1 MSAALEGRTAVVT
14 GGAGQGAG
22 LGRGLVKCLAAAG
35 MNVAILDVDR
45 DAASALALELR
56 NDGREALGLGV
67 DVTSLESLQAAAG
80 EVTRVFGSCNV
91 LCAHV
96 GGGGQGRFV
105 DLPLEAWGEAMQLM
119 VTGTVATVHAFLPL
133 MQRAEGLRRIV
144 LTASVAALAPGRYQ
158 GPYRA
163 AKAAVM
169 SIGETLD
176 LELGP
181 EGIGTTIVFPGGM
194 VPPALARPGPRTQSV
209 AARPGEQ
216 PRDGHRSGNGDRPD
230 GCRRRRNRRHPRSRR
245 NTGVPALRGHPW
257 QDGGDQLRGPPQAD
271 RGCLRRFGRSRLPTC
286 VTRTTKDKGS
296 VTGNNGDSLRR
307 TQPGTCPCRHRSVP
321 RHKRSWPCR
330 GQVRST
336 FRVPM
341 TLPAGD
347 SLIATRDEEMRS
359 LLAGMVDEDV
369 ADVERMP
376 VGDGAVYKIVPAG
389 CERDS
394 PNAYLE
400 IHGGALIMGGGEC
413 CRITGIMT
421 ALRAGSG
428 DVGGRLSDA
437 PRPPLPGSARR
448 LP

>member
-1 MSAALEGRTAVVT
+1 MSAALEGRTAVIT

-35 MNVAILDVDR
+35 MHVAILDIDR

-56 NDGREALGLGV
+56 NEGREALGLGV

-80 EVTRVFGSCNV
+80 EVTRVFGGCNV

-105 DLPLEAWGEAMQLM
+105 DLPLEAWGDAMQLM

-194 VPPALARPGPRTQSV
+194 VPPALLDLARELSQLPPDPESSLEMAI
-209 AARPGEQ
+209 AAEMVTDPTDVDDGETAAI
-216 PRDGHRSGNGDRPD
+216 PVLDAILA
-230 GCRRRRNRRHPRSRR
+230 SRR
-245 NTGVPALRGHPW
+245 YVVTHGKTAETNYEDRHKLIEAAFVDL
-257 QDGGDQLRGPPQAD
+257 AD
-271 RGCLRRFGRSRLPTC
+271 RGYR
-286 VTRTTKDKGS
+286 
-296 VTGNNGDSLRR
+296 
-307 TQPGTCPCRHRSVP
+307 
-321 RHKRSWPCR
+321 
-330 GQVRST
+330 
-336 FRVPM
+336 
-341 TLPAGD
+341 PA
-347 SLIATRDEEMRS
+347 
-359 LLAGMVDEDV
+359 
-369 ADVERMP
+369 
-376 VGDGAVYKIVPAG
+376 
-389 CERDS
+389 
-394 PNAYLE
+394 
-400 IHGGALIMGGGEC
+400 
-413 CRITGIMT
+413 
-421 ALRAGSG
+421 
-428 DVGGRLSDA
+428 
-437 PRPPLPGSARR
+437 
-448 LP
+448 